1 MKVLWLV
8 GSILPQAAQACGLK
22 GGEIGGGW
30 LTGQL
35 NALRP
40 VSELQLTVLCLNGRK
55 SLTGTH
61 DGVTYCVLPKDA
73 DLPAFLAAVKPDL
86 VHIWGTEYPAATA
99 MQRAAAKRRTPVLFS
114 MQGLMRRYAD
124 HLCDGLPEKV
134 RHSPRL
140 WHWVD
145 RIIPGELVDDTQ
157 ERFYRLADAETSLL
171 VRAKYVTGRT
181 DFDWLAVN
189 EVNHNAR
196 YYPCNETLR
205 PCFYTGTL
213 WQPRAAAAP
222 ILFLPQGNYPIKNLH
237 TLIQA
242 LPAVLKVYP
251 CARLHIAGWPPLDK
265 GPLLRPVTDGLFPY
279 KAYCRKLAQRL
290 GVAEHIRYLGPLDA
304 DAMRQAYLDADV
316 FVLPSNCENS
326 PNSLGEAM
334 LLGMPCVVSNAGG
347 IPDMLTDGREGLIYG
362 KSTDADALS
371 AAILRVLQSP
381 DGGAALGQ
389 AARAR
394 ALQTHDPRTNAL
406 TLWKIY
412 ADILG
417 VCT

>member
-8 GSILPQAAQACGLK
+8 SSILPQAAQACGLP
-22 GGEIGGGW
+22 GDTVSGGW

-40 VSELQLTVLCLNGRK
+40 VSELHLQVLCVTGQK
-55 SLTGTH
+55 SLTGTQ
-61 DGVTYCVLPKDA
+61 DGVTYSLLPKDT
-73 DLPAFLAAVKPDL
+73 DLSSFLAAAKPDL
-86 VHIWGTEYPAATA
+86 VHIWGTEYPAAAA
-99 MQRAAAKRRTPVLFS
+99 MQRAAAALHIPALIN
-114 MQGLMRRYAD
+114 MQGVMRRIAD
-124 HLCDGLPEKV
+124 HLCDGLPASV
-134 RHSPRL
+134 QHSPKL

-145 RIIPGELVDDTQ
+145 KLIPGELVDDMQ
-157 ERFYRLADAETSLL
+157 AWFYRLADAETSVL

-242 LPAVLKVYP
+242 LPAVLQVYP
-251 CARLHIAGWPPLDK
+251 CARLHIAGWAPLDK

-304 DAMRQAYLDADV
+304 ESMRQAYLDADV
-316 FVLPSNCENS
+316 FVLPSTCENS

-334 LLGMPCVVSNAGG
+334 LLGLPCVVSHAGG
-347 IPDMLTDGREGLIYG
+347 IPDMLTHEREGLIYG
-362 KSTDADALS
+362 NATDAGAL
-371 AAILRVLQSP
+371 ANHILQVLQSP

-412 ADILG
+412 ADILARQP
-417 VCT
+417 

>member
-8 GSILPQAAQACGLK
+8 GSVLPQAAQACGLK

-40 VSELQLTVLCLNGRK
+40 VSELQLTVLCVNGRK
-55 SLTGTH
+55 NLTGTH

-86 VHIWGTEYPAATA
+86 VHIWGTEYPAAAA
-99 MQRAAAKRRTPVLFS
+99 MQRAAANRRIPVLVN
-114 MQGLMRRYAD
+114 MQGVMRRIAD
-124 HLCDGLPEKV
+124 HFCDGLPEKV
-134 RHSPRL
+134 QHSPRL

-145 RIIPGELVDDTQ
+145 RIIPGELVDDAQ
-157 ERFYRLADAETSLL
+157 DWFYRLADAETSLL

-205 PCFYTGTL
+205 PCFYSGTL

-279 KAYCRKLAQRL
+279 KAYCRRLAKQL
-290 GVAEHIRYLGPLDA
+290 GVAGHIRYLGPLDA

-347 IPDMLTDGREGLIYG
+347 IPDMLTDEREGLIYG

-394 ALQTHDPRTNAL
+394 ALKTHDPRVNAL

-412 ADILG
+412 ADITG
-417 VCT
+417 VCR

>member
-1 MKVLWLV
+1 
-8 GSILPQAAQACGLK
+8 
-22 GGEIGGGW
+22 
-30 LTGQL
+30 
-35 NALRP
+35 
-40 VSELQLTVLCLNGRK
+40 
-55 SLTGTH
+55 
-61 DGVTYCVLPKDA
+61 
-73 DLPAFLAAVKPDL
+73 
-86 VHIWGTEYPAATA
+86 
-99 MQRAAAKRRTPVLFS
+99 MQRAAANRRIPVLVN
-114 MQGLMRRYAD
+114 MQGVMRRIAD
-124 HLCDGLPEKV
+124 HFCDGLPEKV
-134 RHSPRL
+134 QHSPKL

-145 RIIPGELVDDTQ
+145 RIIPGELVDDAQ
-157 ERFYRLADAETSLL
+157 ERFYRLADAETSVLA
-171 VRAKYVTGRT
+171 RARYVTGRT

-242 LPAVLKVYP
+242 LPAVLKAYP

-279 KAYCRKLAQRL
+279 KAYCRRLARQL
-290 GVAEHIRYLGPLDA
+290 GVAGHVRYLGPLDA

-316 FVLPSNCENS
+316 FVLPSTCENS

-347 IPDMLTDGREGLIYG
+347 IPDMLTDGREGLVYG
-362 KSTDADALS
+362 KATDADALS

-381 DGGAALGQ
+381 DGGAALGR

-394 ALQTHDPRTNAL
+394 ALKTHDPRVNAL

-412 ADILG
+412 ADITG
-417 VCT
+417 VCR

>member
-1 MKVLWLV
+1 M
-8 GSILPQAAQACGLK
+8 A
-22 GGEIGGGW
+22 
-30 LTGQL
+30 
-35 NALRP
+35 
-40 VSELQLTVLCLNGRK
+40 
-55 SLTGTH
+55 
-61 DGVTYCVLPKDA
+61 DA
-73 DLPAFLAAVKPDL
+73 RPDL
-86 VHIWGTEYPAATA
+86 VHIWGTEYPAAAA
-99 MQRAAAKRRTPVLFS
+99 MQQAAAALHIPALIN
-114 MQGLMRRYAD
+114 MQGVMRRIAD
-124 HLCDGLPEKV
+124 HLCDGLPASV
-134 RHSPRL
+134 QHSPKL

-145 RIIPGELVDDTQ
+145 KLIPGELVDDMRAQ
-157 ERFYRLADAETSLL
+157 FYRLADAETSVL
-171 VRAKYVTGRT
+171 VRARYVTGRT

-205 PCFYTGTL
+205 PCFYTGSL

-242 LPAVLKVYP
+242 LPAVLQVYP
-251 CARLHIAGWPPLDK
+251 CARLHVAGWAPLDK

-304 DAMRQAYLDADV
+304 ASMRQAYLDADV
-316 FVLPSNCENS
+316 FVLPSTCENS

-334 LLGMPCVVSNAGG
+334 LLGLPCVVSHAGG
-347 IPDMLTDGREGLIYG
+347 IPDMLTHEREGLIYG
-362 KSTDADALS
+362 NATDAGAL
-371 AAILRVLQSP
+371 ANHILQVLQSP
-381 DGGAALGQ
+381 DGGATLGQ

-417 VCT
+417 QQP

>member
-8 GSILPQAAQACGLK
+8 GSILPQAARACGLK

-35 NALRP
+35 NALHP

-145 RIIPGELVDDTQ
+145 KLIPGELVDDTQ
-157 ERFYRLADAETSLL
+157 ERFYRLADAETGLL
-171 VRAKYVTGRT
+171 VRANYVTGRT
-181 DFDWLAVN
+181 DYDWLAVN

-205 PCFYTGTL
+205 PCFYSGTL

-279 KAYCRKLAQRL
+279 KAYCRRLAGQL
-290 GVAEHIRYLGPLDA
+290 GVAGHIHYLGPLDA

-347 IPDMLTDGREGLIYG
+347 IPDMLTDEREGLIYG

>member
-8 GSILPQAAQACGLK
+8 GSILPQAARACGLK

-145 RIIPGELVDDTQ
+145 KLIPGELVDDTQ
-157 ERFYRLADAETSLL
+157 ERFYRLADAETGLL

-181 DFDWLAVN
+181 DYDWLAVN

-205 PCFYTGTL
+205 PCFYSGTL

-347 IPDMLTDGREGLIYG
+347 IPDMLTDEREGLIYG

-394 ALQTHDPRTNAL
+394 ARKTHDPRVNAL

-412 ADILG
+412 ADITG
-417 VCT
+417 VCR